1 MSWLA
6 RPASDIQV
14 THGGRLWLY
23 VVAGL
28 IMAFLVIPTL
38 IVIPMSFSD
47 SQYLEFPP
55 RVWSV
60 RWYDNYFGSTE
71 WMTAT
76 WVSVKAAFL
85 TVLVTTPVATM
96 AAYGLYVSNFRA
108 ARFIFVLLI
117 TPMMVPV
124 ILIAIGVFF
133 AYAKLKLN
141 NTMFGLVLAHTVLAL
156 PMCLIVVSAGLRSYD
171 MNQERVARS
180 LGASRLKAFLMI
192 TLPQIR
198 FSVVSGALLAFVV
211 SFDEVIVALFISG
224 GNMSTI
230 TRSMFLAL
238 RDQIDPD
245 HRVNLDDIDPDH
257 HRGAGADAGVREVGF
272 AGEAGPPAFTGRR
285 SAVVLLLMFGMPGGP
300 GTHSLCRFTVEG
312 VAQLLR
318 RVGRLRRASSARTR
332 ASSSATRFLGGAPC
346 GRFFP
351 PCSVL
356 FPVAE
361 QCLARRR
368 VVEAHL
374 LALRPQLQTPAPRS

>member
-60 RWYDNYFGSTE
+60 RWYDNYFGSVE

-85 TVLVTTPVATM
+85 TVLVATPVATM

-117 TPMMVPV
+117 TPMMVPI

-224 GNMSTI
+224 GDMSTI

-238 RDQIDPD
+238 RDQIDPTIASISTI
-245 HRVNLDDIDPDH
+245 LILITT
-257 HRGAGADAGVREVGF
+257 AAL
-272 AGEAGPPAFTGRR
+272 
-285 SAVVLLLMFGMPGGP
+285 VLTQVFGKSDSG
-300 GTHSLCRFTVEG
+300 
-312 VAQLLR
+312 
-318 RVGRLRRASSARTR
+318 
-332 ASSSATRFLGGAPC
+332 
-346 GRFFP
+346 
-351 PCSVL
+351 
-356 FPVAE
+356 
-361 QCLARRR
+361 
-368 VVEAHL
+368 
-374 LALRPQLQTPAPRS
+374 